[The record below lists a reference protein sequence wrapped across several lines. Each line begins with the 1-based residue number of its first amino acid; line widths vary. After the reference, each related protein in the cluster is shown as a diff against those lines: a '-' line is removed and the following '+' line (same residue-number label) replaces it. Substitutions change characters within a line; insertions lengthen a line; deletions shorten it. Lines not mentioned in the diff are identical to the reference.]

1 MVKTAAMI
9 STYPWLS
16 SIWKEWQSSL
26 EQDTF
31 PNAVLLSSHVGMG
44 TEVLVSIFTQA
55 VMCSNYTSEACGV
68 CHSCQLMQASNHPD
82 YHLIKPEK
90 SAKSISVDQ
99 IRGCNRLAQESS
111 QLSGKRIFIIEPAEA
126 MTESAANALL
136 KTLEEPSS
144 TCMFLLISYQPHRLP
159 PTVTSRCQRWQ
170 VTKPP
175 VQEVAEWL
183 SKQVSSTI
191 APHIAHVNGNAPTT
205 IQSFM
210 DRGQEALYQQIE
222 QSLLDILKHDGD
234 LVALAKL
241 LANSHEESLDW
252 MWYILTDAQKV
263 HFGLDAPYFSPIAK
277 ELKHYLSYEKLF
289 QQTENLSKLTEQLRE
304 YSGLNSELL
313 ILDWL
318 IKFNEEVCS

>member
-1 MVKTAAMI
+1 MI

-16 SIWKEWQSSL
+16 SIWQEWQSSL

-31 PNAVLLSSHVGMG
+31 PNAVLLNSHQGLATEALISS
-44 TEVLVSIFTQA
+44 FAQA
-55 VMCSNYTSEACGV
+55 LMCSNYVSEACGI

-136 KTLEEPSS
+136 KTLEEPSG
-144 TCMFLLISYQPHRLP
+144 TCMFLLISYQPHLLL
-159 PTVTSRCQRWQ
+159 PTVSSRCQRWQ
-170 VTKPP
+170 VTKPSAH
-175 VQEVAEWL
+175 EVSDWL
-183 SKQVSSTI
+183 SEKVSVNI
-191 APHIAHVNGNAPTT
+191 PPHIAHVNGNAPTT
-205 IQSFM
+205 IQLFL
-210 DRGQEALYQQIE
+210 DKGQEALYQQIE
-222 QSLLDILKHDGD
+222 LGLLDVLKNRGD
-234 LVALAKL
+234 MIALAKQ
-241 LANSHEESLDW
+241 LASSHEESLNW
-252 MWYILTDAQKV
+252 VWYILTDAQKL

-277 ELKHYLSYEKLF
+277 ELIHYLSYEKLF
-289 QQTENLSKLTEQLRE
+289 QQTENLSNLKQQLRE
-304 YSGLNSELL
+304 YPGLNSELL

>member
-1 MVKTAAMI
+1 MI

-31 PNAVLLSSHVGMG
+31 PNAVLLSSHLGMG

-55 VMCSNYTSEACGV
+55 VMCSNYASEACGV

-144 TCMFLLISYQPHRLP
+144 TCIFLLISYQPHRLL
-159 PTVTSRCQRWQ
+159 PTVSSRCQRWQ
-170 VTKPP
+170 VTKPSAH
-175 VQEVAEWL
+175 EVADWL
-183 SKQVSSTI
+183 SQQVSFTI

-210 DRGQEALYQQIE
+210 DRGQEALYQQLE

-241 LANSHEESLDW
+241 LASSHEESLDW

-263 HFGLDAPYFSPIAK
+263 YFGLDAPYFSPIAK
-277 ELKHYLSYEKLF
+277 ELIHYLSYEKLF